1 MDHDAARIFFVQAR
15 GRTQGRRGALA
26 SGDIDTHSELAPGVA
41 GGFVI
46 YNIYIQG

>member
-26 SGDIDTHSELAPGVA
+26 SGDINTHTGLAPGGA
-41 GGFVI
+41 ASS
-46 YNIYIQG
+46 